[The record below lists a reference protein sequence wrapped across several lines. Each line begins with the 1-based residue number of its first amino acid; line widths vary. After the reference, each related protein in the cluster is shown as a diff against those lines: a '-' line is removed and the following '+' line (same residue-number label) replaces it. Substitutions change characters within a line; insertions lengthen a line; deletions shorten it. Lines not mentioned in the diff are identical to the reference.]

1 MKRIGMI
8 FFGALAIVVAGCSKN
23 AAPDQ
28 PSAPLENAWMFDESL
43 PVPVQFGMSTGV
55 GLQSTKTMINTWSD
69 LDYRLGI
76 FALNLDGEEGLE
88 RGSFDVYLD
97 NEPADCVYDE
107 ARGKDMI
114 KFDENKYYPYASD
127 KMHLSFFGYYPYFN
141 GNTPE
146 YYEDSIR
153 IEIPAE
159 EWGKH
164 DILCASSFADTMF
177 VKKDAQLGYYV
188 PVLKDEATH
197 FYRGYNATYMRFLNR
212 NGLYEEKMP
221 NLVFKHKTTCFVFDA
236 YLTGV
241 PTDKVTDFD
250 QIPII
255 QSIEISGMPI
265 YESAYLTVAKKDI
278 ENKSE
283 WSGTLSVA
291 GSGNGT
297 LKLGGK
303 NARDLNST
311 PDPETLKYNLP
322 DNQFFLQPMDATNE
336 LTIKVTLE
344 NPYNKQRE
352 VYEAK
357 FPAIPEEVKMF
368 EEGKYYPFKITINYF
383 AGVEI
388 SASLDPWKNGWTEG
402 TENDNI
408 GEDAPS
414 GSL

>member
-1 MKRIGMI
+1 MKNLGMI
-8 FFGALAIVVAGCSKN
+8 LFGALAIVVAGCSKN

-76 FALNLDGEEGLE
+76 FALNLDGDEGLE
-88 RGSFDVYLD
+88 SGSFDVYLD

-107 ARGKDMI
+107 SRGKDMI

-127 KMHLSFFGYYPYFN
+127 KTHLSFFGYYPYFN

>member
-1 MKRIGMI
+1 MKNLGMI
-8 FFGALAIVVAGCSKN
+8 LFGALAIVMAGCSKN

-69 LDYRLGI
+69 LDYRLGV
-76 FALNLDGEEGLE
+76 FALNLDGDEGLE
-88 RGSFDVYLD
+88 SGSFDVYLD

-107 ARGKDMI
+107 SRGKDMI

-127 KMHLSFFGYYPYFN
+127 KMNLSFFGYYPYFN

-241 PTDKVTDFD
+241 STDKVTDFD
-250 QIPII
+250 QVPII

-265 YESAYLTVAKKDI
+265 YEKAYLTVAKKDI
-278 ENKSE
+278 EDKAS
-283 WSGTLSVA
+283 WSGSLSVA

>member
-1 MKRIGMI
+1 MI
-8 FFGALAIVVAGCSKN
+8 LFGALAIVVAGCSKN

-69 LDYRLGI
+69 LDYRLGV
-76 FALNLDGEEGLE
+76 FALNLDGDEGLE
-88 RGSFDVYLD
+88 SGSFDVYLD

-107 ARGKDMI
+107 SRGKDMI

-127 KMHLSFFGYYPYFN
+127 KTYLSFFGYYPYFN

-241 PTDKVTDFD
+241 STDKVTDFD
-250 QIPII
+250 QVPII

-265 YESAYLTVAKKDI
+265 YEKAYLTVAKKDI
-278 ENKSE
+278 EDKAA
-283 WSGTLSVA
+283 WSGSLSVA

>member
-1 MKRIGMI
+1 MKNLGMI
-8 FFGALAIVVAGCSKN
+8 LFGALAIVVAGCSKN

-28 PSAPLENAWMFDESL
+28 PSAPLENAWMLDESL

-76 FALNLDGEEGLE
+76 FALNLDGDEGLE
-88 RGSFDVYLD
+88 SGSFDVYLD

-107 ARGKDMI
+107 SRGKDMI

-127 KMHLSFFGYYPYFN
+127 KMNLSFFGYYPYFN